1 MTAVLRGIGVATPRF
16 DLEQGRAAEI
26 AAGLMRLTERR
37 GRSLATLYAQTGVLT
52 RQTVI
57 AEGGRSVFFPEIQAT
72 GTVALETE
80 PGDGPTTGERVLRYR
95 QAAPA
100 LAEEACRD
108 GLGRAGV
115 GPAQVTHLVTVSCT
129 GFHAPGIDVG
139 LIESLGLSRSVQRT
153 MIGYMGCHGAIN
165 GLRVASALA
174 ASEPGS
180 VVLLCCVEICSIHFQ
195 YRPVDGAVTANALFG
210 DGAAACVIT
219 GDGDG
224 PRLVAFGANIF
235 DDSQDEM
242 GWRIGD
248 HGFVMSL
255 SARVPTLLRD
265 HVGEWVDGWLAGRG
279 MSRDRIFSWAIHP
292 GGPRIVQS
300 VRQALD
306 LDDAAVAD
314 ALAVLHAHGNM
325 SSPTILFILRR
336 MLERG
341 ASLPLVAL
349 AFGPGLAGE
358 ALLIEA

>member
-57 AEGGRSVFFPEIQAT
+57 AEDGRSVFFPEIPGPDAS
-72 GTVALETE
+72 ALQSE

-95 QAAPA
+95 EAAPA
-100 LAEEACRD
+100 LAEEASRD
-108 GLGRAGV
+108 CLDRAGV
-115 GPAQVTHLVTVSCT
+115 GGAQVTHLVMVSCT
-129 GFHAPGIDVG
+129 GFHAPGVDIG
-139 LIESLGLSRSVQRT
+139 LIASLGLRRTVQRT

-165 GLRVASALA
+165 GLRVASAIA
-174 ASEPGS
+174 SSEPGA

-219 GDGDG
+219 AAGDG
-224 PRLVAFGANIF
+224 PRLTAFGANIF

-265 HVGEWVDGWLAGRG
+265 HVSGWVDGWLADRG
-279 MSRDRIFSWAIHP
+279 LSREAIPSWAIHP
-292 GGPRIVQS
+292 GGPRIVES

-336 MLERG
+336 MLDRG
-341 ASLPLVAL
+341 AALPLVAL

-358 ALLIEA
+358 AVMIEA